1 MRGKRAK
8 LLRKIVSQVG
18 PAKAE
23 IKNQTFIHKDKKKEI
38 VFEIPV
44 TFRYPDNSFQRVYKD
59 MKKFHKKGNSVHA

>member
-8 LLRKIVSQVG
+8 LLRKTVSQVG

-23 IKNQTFIHKDKKKEI
+23 IKNQTFIRKDKETKI

-59 MKKFHKKGNSVHA
+59 MKKFHKKGNPFYA

>member
-8 LLRKIVSQVG
+8 VLRRIVSQIG

-23 IKNQTFIHKDKKKEI
+23 IKHKTFIRKDKETET
-38 VFEIPV
+38 VFEVPV

-59 MKKFHKKGNSVHA
+59 MKRGVL

>member
-8 LLRKIVSQVG
+8 MLRKLVGEVG

-23 IKNQTFIHKDKKKEI
+23 RLNPTTTIINNLGKKVETAI
-38 VFEIPV
+38 

-59 MKKFHKKGNSVHA
+59 MKKGIGIQ

>member
-8 LLRKIVSQVG
+8 LLRKLAGKFG

-23 IKNQTFIHKDKKKEI
+23 RLNPTGRDWRGDRVVI
-38 VFEIPV
+38 

-59 MKKFHKKGNSVHA
+59 MKRFYKEGNPLHA

>member
-18 PAKAE
+18 PVKAE
-23 IKNQTFIHKDKKKEI
+23 RLNPTTRDKAGNEI
-38 VFEIPV
+38 VI

-59 MKKFHKKGNSVHA
+59 MKKFHKKGNLVHA